1 MVDHT
6 VNGTKMT
13 TTVSTVDDL
22 LRARAAEED
31 QRPVVAYPKS
41 NRGHNDHELFTAKQL
56 HHFTNAAVRSYVA
69 SNLCPV
75 VSPDPHKQKSVPRDS
90 MKNFH
95 AVPRQSASAC
105 SPGHLRPRLPDYHV
119 RSNQAGL
126 FGTHFVTAVVR
137 RGIFVLA
144 R

>member
-41 NRGHNDHELFTAKQL
+41 NHGHNDHELFTAKQL
-56 HHFTNAAVRSYVA
+56 HHFTNAAVRSCVA
-69 SNLCPV
+69 SDICPV
-75 VSPDPHKQKSVPRDS
+75 VSPDPHKRNNSAPGQYEELSCSS
-90 MKNFH
+90 MTI
-95 AVPRQSASAC
+95 RQCLLSWASQT
-105 SPGHLRPRLPDYHV
+105 SI
-119 RSNQAGL
+119 
-126 FGTHFVTAVVR
+126 T
-137 RGIFVLA
+137 
-144 R
+144 